1 MDGDYYSTD
10 DSTDAITSTVLKTDF
25 LKESIREQ
33 IIKTLLE
40 DPDNE
45 TKRLAEDYLLQCLL
59 DSVEDPEKSPV
70 LYRFFKEYYYK
81 LAEIEHLKLEIERLK
96 NEIFNLYNMIQN

>member
-1 MDGDYYSTD
+1 MNTMDEDYYSNLIKAD
-10 DSTDAITSTVLKTDF
+10 DTTSTK
-25 LKESIREQ
+25 SIHEQ
-33 IIKTLLE
+33 ICEALLE

-70 LYRFFKEYYYK
+70 LYRFFKEWDDRNYK
-81 LAEIEHLKLEIERLK
+81 LEVEIGHLKLEIERLK
-96 NEIFNLYNMIQN
+96 NEISNLFYNMIQN